1 MPRPAAPLIKQTLI
15 ADRDLEKVLPLLHR
29 LRNAPAGYA
38 TREAPVPLSERYGL
52 SQHPRLLSASEAAYH
67 TALERMFRPRL
78 LYRLEEQLNARLS
91 EPAFVYEALKVYLM
105 LGGQHPPDR
114 GLIKSWMQRDWADNL
129 YPGATNAEGRRLL
142 EDHLAAMFDL
152 ETEQPPLVELDGR
165 LIQEAQN
172 SLARLSV
179 AQRAYEF
186 LKSEARTSAAGDWI
200 ATRKGGPDVAV
211 VFESAAGAAARQH
224 PCSGFLHL

>member
-1 MPRPAAPLIKQTLI
+1 M
-15 ADRDLEKVLPLLHR
+15 
-29 LRNAPAGYA
+29 PAGYA
-38 TREAPVPLSERYGL
+38 TRDVPVPLSERYGL
-52 SQHPRLLSASEAAYH
+52 SQHPRLLSASDAAYH
-67 TALERMFRPRL
+67 TALERLFRPRL

-114 GLIKSWMQRDWADNL
+114 ELIKSWMQRDWADNL

-142 EDHLAAMFDL
+142 EEHLAAMFDL

-165 LIQEAQN
+165 LIEEAQK

-186 LKSEARTSAAGDWI
+186 LKSEARSSTAGDWV
-200 ATRKGGPDVAV
+200 AVRRGGPDVST
-211 VFESAAGAAARQH
+211 VFENA
-224 PCSGFLHL
+224 SGQPLDTIRVPGILHL